1 MLTLLDHAR
10 AQVRVQPHTP
20 GPIRVAGR
28 SPLSAN
34 RTIHSGRHFV
44 CSRKMH
50 SSCFTT
56 NFSQPC
62 IIRFLCC
69 TPAPPLYY
77 ILPLGRSSNCLTW
90 PSRAGPNIVS
100 AARLSRPRARRR
112 QLGPARLIGL
122 VRACLARP
130 RLPPAR
136 ARPATGPRR
145 DPGLGHG
152 GHARSRPLRAGT
164 FWQSFRPQRGHRW
177 SKRHERRAG
186 TPADVFCAGDAGNGP
201 CVAPCHPWWG
211 RLRRCGLVPTWHRML
226 NTHTT
231 PTRPAPQGPTS
242 GEGLLPAPQRPA
254 SGEGVKPRAHPPTLS
269 RGLGALDRLESDW
282 MHRSRA
288 SWVSLGLEPGQTG
301 RILRHD
307 ITDTTTTP
315 SRHLRHRAGPHGS
328 ARCIGGCRP
337 TPRPLRAVNGLPGP
351 WLPWGGTISPRRPGV
366 PMA

>member
-1 MLTLLDHAR
+1 MPTLSLLCCPPRHQHLCAGRLGNDAADGLSGRTRLHSIRRPHAR
-10 AQVRVQPHTP
+10 LGSRTFCP
-20 GPIRVAGR
+20 GSRVAR
-28 SPLSAN
+28 PRALPASPVCGCAFGCQPPWSA
-34 RTIHSGRHFV
+34 
-44 CSRKMH
+44 
-50 SSCFTT
+50 
-56 NFSQPC
+56 
-62 IIRFLCC
+62 
-69 TPAPPLYY
+69 APPLED
-77 ILPLGRSSNCLTW
+77 GCSRSSLIRTPRPTVRLNPRVCTYGTIW
-90 PSRAGPNIVS
+90 PGLLGPARRAGPNIVS

-164 FWQSFRPQRGHRW
+164 FWQSLRPWRGHRW

-231 PTRPAPQGPTS
+231 PTRPAP
-242 GEGLLPAPQRPA
+242 
-254 SGEGVKPRAHPPTLS
+254 
-269 RGLGALDRLESDW
+269 
-282 MHRSRA
+282 
-288 SWVSLGLEPGQTG
+288 
-301 RILRHD
+301 
-307 ITDTTTTP
+307 
-315 SRHLRHRAGPHGS
+315 
-328 ARCIGGCRP
+328 
-337 TPRPLRAVNGLPGP
+337 
-351 WLPWGGTISPRRPGV
+351 
-366 PMA
+366 